1 MFTGKR
7 RTCRGAK
14 FRSRGKDLPLTSTR
28 ETSSRVFK
36 YFSYQICLPGIVEC
50 ATNGNGDCIKQRP
63 PMGSWRGNYTTDSR
77 QVFQV
82 PLVFRFSSF
91 EKEGK
96 KKERNIEY
104 RLKIFND
111 RAQPLNASISIKR
124 GCFELSW
131 NDNFQLYAEGKKK
144 EAKIE

>member
-1 MFTGKR
+1 MRNKRKRGLHKTAATDGIMKGKLYHRLETSFPSTTRVSFLELRKR
-7 RTCRGAK
+7 R
-14 FRSRGKDLPLTSTR
+14 
-28 ETSSRVFK
+28 
-36 YFSYQICLPGIVEC
+36 
-50 ATNGNGDCIKQRP
+50 
-63 PMGSWRGNYTTDSR
+63 
-77 QVFQV
+77 
-82 PLVFRFSSF
+82 
-91 EKEGK
+91 K

-111 RAQPLNASISIKR
+111 RTQPLNASISIKG

>member
-1 MFTGKR
+1 MASCLREKR

-36 YFSYQICLPGIVEC
+36 YFSYQICLLPGIVEC

-63 PMGSWRGNYTTDSR
+63 PMGSWRGNYTTDLETTFPSINSR
-77 QVFQV
+77 FVS
-82 PLVFRFSSF
+82 RAS
-91 EKEGK
+91 KNKK
-96 KKERNIEY
+96 KKERKKH

-111 RAQPLNASISIKR
+111 RAQPLNASISIKG
-124 GCFELSW
+124 GCFELV
-131 NDNFQLYAEGKKK
+131 ER
-144 EAKIE
+144 